1 MGATGE
7 QTADGGTG
15 DLTGPRFSEE
25 DLVRTAAV
33 VLGALGAPEQTAQLV
48 ATSLVLSNLVGH
60 DSHGIVRLIQYSD
73 WVRTGQIQP
82 GGAPTVARA
91 RGAVATVDGGWGFGQ
106 PAAQAA
112 TRLAI
117 ELASDQGVAAVAI
130 SSCNHVGRLGEYVET
145 IAGAGQMG
153 MAFCNS
159 GPVVAPFGGAGR
171 VMGTNPFAWS
181 APLREGTV
189 VVDFATSKVA
199 EGKLKIALAE
209 GRMVAPGCIV
219 DRAGQASVDPAD
231 FYDGGALLAFGE
243 HKGSGMSMLIELT
256 AGLVSKMGTSCDPEY
271 LGGNGA
277 LILALDIAAFVSADR
292 YFDQA
297 DTFCREAKRLGGGP
311 SSVDILLPGELEA
324 RTLER
329 RRAGG
334 VSVPAPIR
342 HQITELAS
350 ELGVDV
356 GAFSLP

>member
-1 MGATGE
+1 
-7 QTADGGTG
+7 
-15 DLTGPRFSEE
+15 
-25 DLVRTAAV
+25 
-33 VLGALGAPEQTAQLV
+33 
-48 ATSLVLSNLVGH
+48 
-60 DSHGIVRLIQYSD
+60 
-73 WVRTGQIQP
+73 
-82 GGAPTVARA
+82 
-91 RGAVATVDGGWGFGQ
+91 
-106 PAAQAA
+106 
-112 TRLAI
+112 
-117 ELASDQGVAAVAI
+117 
-130 SSCNHVGRLGEYVET
+130 
-145 IAGAGQMG
+145 
-153 MAFCNS
+153 
-159 GPVVAPFGGAGR
+159 
-171 VMGTNPFAWS
+171 
-181 APLREGTV
+181 
-189 VVDFATSKVA
+189 
-199 EGKLKIALAE
+199 
-209 GRMVAPGCIV
+209 MVAPGCIV